1 MKTIFL
7 NILFYF
13 IAFFYLN
20 EVKAQELTSPFIL
33 SSVGPILNMSNN
45 SMALTFNSNATCLN
59 MQNGTAVFVGNR
71 GLGLFAFNCDVN
83 TKYNTLGIKLFP
95 NPVAANTKIKFI
107 NIPPLEEVF
116 AISIW
121 NAEGFKLSSSKAT
134 GYELCQGKL
143 IDFSVISMGA
153 FVIQIES
160 AMYKDALKF
169 IKAK

>member
-7 NILFYF
+7 NILFHF
-13 IAFFYLN
+13 IAFFYIN

-59 MQNGTAVFVGNR
+59 MQNGTAVLFGNR
-71 GLGLFAFNCDVN
+71 GMGLFAINCDVN
-83 TKYNTLGIKLFP
+83 SKYNTLGIKLFP

-107 NIPPLEEVF
+107 NMPPLEENF

-121 NAEGFKLSSSKAT
+121 NAEGTKLSSSKAT
-134 GYELCQGKL
+134 GYELYQGKL
-143 IDFSVISMGA
+143 IDFSALSTGA
-153 FVIQIES
+153 FVIQVES
-160 AMYKDALKF
+160 IIYKDALKF
-169 IKAK
+169 VKAK

>member
-1 MKTIFL
+1 MKTLFL

-13 IAFFYLN
+13 IAFFYIN

-59 MQNGTAVFVGNR
+59 MQNGTAVLFGNR
-71 GLGLFAFNCDVN
+71 GMGLFAINCDVN
-83 TKYNTLGIKLFP
+83 SKYNTLGIKLFP

-107 NIPPLEEVF
+107 NMPPLEENF

-121 NAEGFKLSSSKAT
+121 NAEGTKLSSSKAT
-134 GYELCQGKL
+134 GYELYQGKL
-143 IDFSVISMGA
+143 IDFSALSTGA
-153 FVIQIES
+153 FVIQVES
-160 AMYKDALKF
+160 TIYKDALKF
-169 IKAK
+169 VKAK